1 MIADA
6 YRRLRIYGNVP
17 QLPVPVFCIPIVG
30 KTSQCRRRRS
40 LHVDEHVSS
49 GIFYGAPCTVQ
60 GRIYTR
66 RVCSPLSPLILSLSL
81 FFSLCL
87 FAYRTMQPHRD
98 DDYRYYSRAA
108 LYTSSVVR
116 PLFDGDVCVGRA
128 TQNSEAEIQICDN
141 VKRGI
146 KSSRLRSA
154 RPNLRFP
161 GSFSFDHINRIKAR
175 ESFIRHSELRKHPS
189 CIIIKIAICVF

>member
-30 KTSQCRRRRS
+30 KTSQCRRRRP

-49 GIFYGAPCTVQ
+49 GIFYGAPRTVQ
-60 GRIYTR
+60 GRIYTQC
-66 RVCSPLSPLILSLSL
+66 VCSPPSLHLSR

-98 DDYRYYSRAA
+98 DYRYYSRAA
-108 LYTSSVVR
+108 MYTSSMIYQLIDV
-116 PLFDGDVCVGRA
+116 DVCVGA

-141 VKRGI
+141 VERGI

-154 RPNLRFP
+154 RPNPPFSS
-161 GSFSFDHINRIKAR
+161 SFSFD
-175 ESFIRHSELRKHPS
+175 L
-189 CIIIKIAICVF
+189 